1 MEEKENQN
9 WKEISKDSADVT
21 KKVKDSPDDENIV
34 DDLKESLVDSI
45 QNTSKLLTTI
55 IEKVDSTIKDE
66 EIRKETKEVI
76 NKINNEIQ
84 DTIKDSRRLL
94 KDYVTERAEA
104 GLATQGHI
112 TLWAPQ
118 KDLDSRRQ
126 DIRLYEWLIIPVEGY
141 E

>member
-9 WKEISKDSADVT
+9 WKDISKDSADVS

-94 KDYVTERAEA
+94 KDYVTETSESKTN
-104 GLATQGHI
+104 LF
-112 TLWAPQ
+112 
-118 KDLDSRRQ
+118 
-126 DIRLYEWLIIPVEGY
+126 EE

>member
-9 WKEISKDSADVT
+9 WKDISKDSADVT

-55 IEKVDSTIKDE
+55 IEKIDSTIKDE

-94 KDYVTERAEA
+94 KDYVTETSESKNN
-104 GLATQGHI
+104 LF
-112 TLWAPQ
+112 
-118 KDLDSRRQ
+118 
-126 DIRLYEWLIIPVEGY
+126 EE

>member
-9 WKEISKDSADVT
+9 WKDISKDSADIT
-21 KKVKDSPDDENIV
+21 KKVKNSPDDENIV

-76 NKINNEIQ
+76 NKINNEIL

-94 KDYVTERAEA
+94 KDYVTDTSESKNNLFE
-104 GLATQGHI
+104 
-112 TLWAPQ
+112 
-118 KDLDSRRQ
+118 
-126 DIRLYEWLIIPVEGY
+126 EE
-141 E
+141 

>member
-9 WKEISKDSADVT
+9 WKDISKDSADVS

-94 KDYVTERAEA
+94 KDYVTETSESKNN
-104 GLATQGHI
+104 LF
-112 TLWAPQ
+112 
-118 KDLDSRRQ
+118 
-126 DIRLYEWLIIPVEGY
+126 EE

>member
-76 NKINNEIQ
+76 NKINNEIL

-94 KDYVTERAEA
+94 KDYVTDTSASKNNLFEE
-104 GLATQGHI
+104 
-112 TLWAPQ
+112 
-118 KDLDSRRQ
+118 
-126 DIRLYEWLIIPVEGY
+126 E
-141 E
+141 

>member
-9 WKEISKDSADVT
+9 LKDISKDSADVT

-34 DDLKESLVDSI
+34 DDLNESLVDSI

-76 NKINNEIQ
+76 NKINNEIL

-94 KDYVTERAEA
+94 KDYVTDTSESKNNLFE
-104 GLATQGHI
+104 
-112 TLWAPQ
+112 
-118 KDLDSRRQ
+118 
-126 DIRLYEWLIIPVEGY
+126 EE
-141 E
+141 

>member
-9 WKEISKDSADVT
+9 WKDISKDSADVS

-76 NKINNEIQ
+76 NKINNEIL

-94 KDYVTERAEA
+94 KDYVTDTSESKNNLFE
-104 GLATQGHI
+104 
-112 TLWAPQ
+112 
-118 KDLDSRRQ
+118 
-126 DIRLYEWLIIPVEGY
+126 EE
-141 E
+141 

>member
-76 NKINNEIQ
+76 NKINNEIL
-84 DTIKDSRRLL
+84 DTIKDSKRLL
-94 KDYVTERAEA
+94 KDYVTDTSESKNNLFE
-104 GLATQGHI
+104 
-112 TLWAPQ
+112 
-118 KDLDSRRQ
+118 
-126 DIRLYEWLIIPVEGY
+126 EE
-141 E
+141 

>member
-9 WKEISKDSADVT
+9 WKDISKDSADVS

-76 NKINNEIQ
+76 NKINNEIL

-94 KDYVTERAEA
+94 KDYVTETSESKNN
-104 GLATQGHI
+104 LF
-112 TLWAPQ
+112 
-118 KDLDSRRQ
+118 
-126 DIRLYEWLIIPVEGY
+126 EE

>member
-9 WKEISKDSADVT
+9 WKDISKDSADVS

-34 DDLKESLVDSI
+34 DDLNESLVDSI

-94 KDYVTERAEA
+94 KDYVTETSESKNN
-104 GLATQGHI
+104 LF
-112 TLWAPQ
+112 
-118 KDLDSRRQ
+118 
-126 DIRLYEWLIIPVEGY
+126 EE

>member
-9 WKEISKDSADVT
+9 WKDISKDSADVT

-55 IEKVDSTIKDE
+55 IEKIDSTIKDE

-76 NKINNEIQ
+76 NKINNEIL
-84 DTIKDSRRLL
+84 DTIKDSKRLL
-94 KDYVTERAEA
+94 KDYVTDTSESKNNLFE
-104 GLATQGHI
+104 
-112 TLWAPQ
+112 
-118 KDLDSRRQ
+118 
-126 DIRLYEWLIIPVEGY
+126 EE
-141 E
+141 